1 MSLTTD
7 PVPAGTRRRART
19 TDHRPRESSGSTADR
34 EQLHAALLS
43 LMSTLVIAMVLY
55 TALVDVDATIE
66 KVILATMVSSI
77 VLGVAAFVHR
87 AATPTRRL
95 PHPAKVRREQRHAAM
110 LNGVLFA
117 TLLLLVYTA
126 AFDLNSWAEWTVF
139 GVIVVTAAG
148 AGIAVQSRLR

>member
-1 MSLTTD
+1 MTAPDHTTS
-7 PVPAGTRRRART
+7 
-19 TDHRPRESSGSTADR
+19 EDR

-66 KVILATMVSSI
+66 KVILATMVSM

-87 AATPTRRL
+87 GATPTRRL

-110 LNGVLFA
+110 LTGVLFA

-139 GVIVVTAAG
+139 GVIVMTAAG
-148 AGIAVQSRLR
+148 VGIAVQSRLR